1 MLDPQSFAGLIDKE
15 VVAWGEV
22 IRREALVLD

>member
-1 MLDPQSFAGLIDKE
+1 MLDPKSFASLINKE
-15 VVAWGEV
+15 VPLWGEV